1 MVVAGSTGQTGRRI
15 LERLAQSGSTVVAGV
30 RNVEKA
36 TKALGESSTVLRGAM
51 VQKVEG
57 VDVGKGV
64 ELRRLD
70 G

>member
-1 MVVAGSTGQTGRRI
+1 M
-15 LERLAQSGSTVVAGV
+15 

-57 VDVGKGV
+57 VDVGQGV
-64 ELRRLD
+64 EVRRLD

>member
-1 MVVAGSTGQTGRRI
+1 M
-15 LERLAQSGSTVVAGV
+15 